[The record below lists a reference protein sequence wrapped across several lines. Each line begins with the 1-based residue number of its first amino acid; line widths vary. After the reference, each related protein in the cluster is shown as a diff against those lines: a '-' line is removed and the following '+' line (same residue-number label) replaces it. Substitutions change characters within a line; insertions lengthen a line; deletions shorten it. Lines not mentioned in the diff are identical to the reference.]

1 MMRYVFAL
9 LTIFL
14 CQFTWADVAALTA
27 FPTKRVEVNSG
38 VGCRIAMTLPADSFV
53 PGGVSVAFSRGVTVG
68 DPLPKSWKANLNELY
83 FSLSCKSSDDPETND
98 ASVRLN
104 PKTGVWEKDFR
115 KWVREVL
122 RPDLYG
128 ERPKE
133 ELKVLDKAIRVLNL
147 KAANATGY
155 ASIEEATTGDE
166 FGRERR
172 MIFCL
177 FHPPKAICGGGVVG
191 VLRDGSKGDLTQHA
205 LKIIQSIEFLPDV
218 KPLDATPASSSG
230 GDAHQ

>member
-1 MMRYVFAL
+1 MMKYGLAAL
-9 LTIFL
+9 LTCICLSTF
-14 CQFTWADVAALTA
+14 ADVDKSKVLVQQ
-27 FPTKRVEVNSG
+27 RVQANYG
-38 VGCRIAMTLPADSFV
+38 VGCNIAAIV
-53 PGGVSVAFSRGVTVG
+53 PQSTDGGLGSDPETGMGGLAVN
-68 DPLPKSWKANLNELY
+68 PLPKNWKSRLDSLGFNLY
-83 FSLSCKSSDDPETND
+83 CKSSEDPIVN
-98 ASVRLN
+98 SRLAQQN
-104 PKTGVWEKDFR
+104 PKTGVWEKDLE
-115 KWVREVL
+115 KWFGKLTPE
-122 RPDLYG
+122 
-128 ERPKE
+128 ERR
-133 ELKVLDKAIRVLNL
+133 VLDKATRVFNL
-147 KAANATGY
+147 KAPNSSGY
-155 ASIEEATTGDE
+155 AFTEEATTGDE

>member
-83 FSLSCKSSDDPETND
+83 FSFSCQSSDDPIVN
-98 ASVRLN
+98 SRLAQQN
-104 PKTGVWEKDFR
+104 PKTGVWEKDLE
-115 KWVREVL
+115 KWFGKLTSEDR
-122 RPDLYG
+122 RI
-128 ERPKE
+128 
-133 ELKVLDKAIRVLNL
+133 LDKATRVFNL
-147 KAANATGY
+147 KAPNSSGY
-155 ASIEEATTGDE
+155 AFTEEATTGDE

-205 LKIIQSIEFLPDV
+205 LKIIQSIEFLPDAFPEGV
-218 KPLDATPASSSG
+218 PAPTRNSEP
-230 GDAHQ
+230 QK